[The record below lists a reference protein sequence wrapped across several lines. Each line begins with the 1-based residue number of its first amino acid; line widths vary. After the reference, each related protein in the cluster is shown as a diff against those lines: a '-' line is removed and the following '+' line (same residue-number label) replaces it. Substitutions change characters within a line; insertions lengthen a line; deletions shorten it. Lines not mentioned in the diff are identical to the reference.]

1 MPKVILTKTLLQKSW
16 STRPI
21 LFFKYALRWFQ
32 LFPKRYI
39 GSKNYF
45 RILHQA
51 KLLSVTNISVDSR
64 TAAAGHV
71 DAVFVF
77 NVVCSVRSRTDT
89 AICNWNG
96 LYCKQNN
103 QRLREFGGWNVLW
116 CRNLLVLCK
125 GMDKDQNFFLNLI
138 DFLPEKTK

>member
-45 RILHQA
+45 RILHQV
-51 KLLSVTNISVDSR
+51 KPLSVTNISVDSR
-64 TAAAGHV
+64 TAAA
-71 DAVFVF
+71 ATWTLFLCSTWF
-77 NVVCSVRSRTDT
+77 AASVREPTLLFVTEMGFTVNRIIKGCVNSEDEM
-89 AICNWNG
+89 
-96 LYCKQNN
+96 YCDVETFWYSAKA
-103 QRLREFGGWNVLW
+103 WT
-116 CRNLLVLCK
+116 
-125 GMDKDQNFFLNLI
+125 
-138 DFLPEKTK
+138 KTKISSWI